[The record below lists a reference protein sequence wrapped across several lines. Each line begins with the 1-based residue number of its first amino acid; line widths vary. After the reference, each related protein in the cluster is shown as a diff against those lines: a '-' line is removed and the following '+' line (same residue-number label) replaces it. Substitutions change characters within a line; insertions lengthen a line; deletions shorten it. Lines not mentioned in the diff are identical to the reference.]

1 MGWPWACFRGPH
13 FAVTSSIR
21 IVTVL
26 GASFSYSCRIFFQC
40 WRSTDVAYIVYSV
53 LQPPRSVSNKGT
65 FDLLDAL
72 VYCKLARF
80 TELGLVFVD
89 GVHRLHA
96 DCERW
101 PVTLVSFKSMVYSS
115 STILMAMLT
124 GLLSV
129 LILGLLSKPTKARS
143 AIILLSRSMLLPST
157 FRTRRRAL
165 RFASNIFR

>member
-1 MGWPWACFRGPH
+1 M
-13 FAVTSSIR
+13 V
-21 IVTVL
+21 
-26 GASFSYSCRIFFQC
+26 Q
-40 WRSTDVAYIVYSV
+40 WRKS
-53 LQPPRSVSNKGT
+53 LSNKGA

-80 TELGLVFVD
+80 TELGIIFVNC
-89 GVHRLHA
+89 VHRLHA
-96 DCERW
+96 DRERR
-101 PVTLVSFKSMVYSS
+101 PVTLVSFKSMVYSR

-157 FRTRRRAL
+157 LRTRRRAL
-165 RFASNIFR
+165 RFASSMFR